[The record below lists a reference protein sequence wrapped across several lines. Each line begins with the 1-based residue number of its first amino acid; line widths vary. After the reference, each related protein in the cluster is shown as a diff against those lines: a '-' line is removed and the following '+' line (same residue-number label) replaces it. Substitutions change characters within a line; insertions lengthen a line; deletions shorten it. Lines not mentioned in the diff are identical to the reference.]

1 MQTSRTTTNGN
12 VPPHGGPRSTSYRQ
26 HAPRCLPS
34 ARWRVPPFWWLR
46 REGGQAVSR
55 CELRLRTART
65 ACFLPHSTRPVSLAG
80 RAHAQGE
87 GEHAARM
94 PLPCHESQR
103 ESTGCSKLNVAVHTR
118 QRRGWLCSTLR
129 VCARTCCRL
138 AAGAGIDRLGAPGG
152 RVRARCHCGRPC
164 VLVRTW
170 RSRLVNITWCG
181 CHSANLCDRNTPGVC
196 PHACGSLGGAPGDAH
211 SDPARARAPNSCF

>member
-1 MQTSRTTTNGN
+1 M
-12 VPPHGGPRSTSYRQ
+12 
-26 HAPRCLPS
+26 
-34 ARWRVPPFWWLR
+34 
-46 REGGQAVSR
+46 SR